1 MTNHEAPKAARII
14 DLLSDRKDLAGAC
27 IVDQRETL
35 TWKNLHDRT
44 RAVAGGFAA
53 LGVGPGDRV
62 AVWLPN
68 RSAWLVAFFACAQLG
83 AIAISVNTRFRHV
96 EVGDLL
102 RRSEAKLLVYWPGF
116 KDIDFEN
123 ILAQC
128 STADLARLQ
137 TIIGYTEDHAA
148 VPAIVA
154 GKPVKAWQDIV
165 QGKPLQS
172 AEGTPDSLCVVFTT
186 SGTTKAPKLV
196 AHRQRNVLSHG
207 ANVARQYGLQ
217 PDDRFLLLPPFCGV
231 YGFSS
236 AMAALSAGTPLI
248 LAPTWNPDQF
258 AELIDRH
265 QVTHFTAS
273 NEAVA
278 QLLEARKEAR
288 PYPSVKFIVSANLN
302 PAYSDIAV
310 TAAERGVCVI
320 GLYGSSELHALFS
333 HSDCSAP
340 PDVRGRAGGT
350 PGSAVARVRMR
361 DPETGALRPAGE
373 AGELEVLAPESR
385 FMEYLNDPQATRAA
399 FTEDGYFRTG
409 DLAVLEPD
417 GSFTYLGRMGDTL
430 RLGGFL
436 VAPAE
441 IEELLQEHPTVDAC
455 QIVGVEHR
463 NALRPVAFVRP
474 RAGTVI
480 DEQSLIAYAADR
492 VAKYKV
498 PVRVFA
504 IDEFPTTPSAN
515 GTKIQKTRLREMAEE
530 RLKSTT

>member
-1 MTNHEAPKAARII
+1 MNATKAPIETRII
-14 DLLSDRKDLAGAC
+14 DLLSNRRDRTGAC
-27 IVDQRETL
+27 IIDQRETL
-35 TWKNLHDRT
+35 SWKDLHDRT
-44 RAVAGGFAA
+44 RAAAAGFAA

-96 EVGDLL
+96 EVSDLL

-123 ILAQC
+123 ILSQC
-128 STADLARLQ
+128 PAGNLASLQ
-137 TIIGYTEDHAA
+137 TIIAYTEDDAT
-148 VPAIVA
+148 VPANVA
-154 GKPVKAWQDIV
+154 GKAVRSWTEILRSA
-165 QGKPLQS
+165 PLQ
-172 AEGTPDSLCVVFTT
+172 AAAGTPDSLCVVFTT

-207 ANVARQYGLQ
+207 ANVARQYGLT

-248 LAPTWNPDQF
+248 LATTWNPGQF
-258 AELIDRH
+258 AEMIDRH
-265 QVTHFTAS
+265 KVTHFTAS

-278 QLLEARKEAR
+278 QLLDANKDAH

-302 PAYSDIAV
+302 PAYADIAV
-310 TAAERGVCVI
+310 RAANRGVCVI

-333 HSDCSAP
+333 HCDPAAP
-340 PDVRGRAGGT
+340 PEVRGRAGGI
-350 PGSAVARVRMR
+350 PGSAVAKVRMR
-361 DPETGALRPAGE
+361 DPETGELRPVGE

-385 FMEYLNDPQATRAA
+385 FMEYLNDPQATAAA
-399 FTEDGYFRTG
+399 FTSDGYFRTG
-409 DLAVLEPD
+409 DLAVLESD

-441 IEELLQEHPTVDAC
+441 IEELLQEHPAVDAC

-463 NALRPVAFVRP
+463 DALRPVAFVRL
-474 RAGTVI
+474 RAGQSA
-480 DEQSLIAYAADR
+480 DEQTLIAYTADR
-492 VAKYKV
+492 IAKYKV
-498 PVRVFA
+498 PVRVFF

-530 RLKSTT
+530 RLKTPG